1 MEKLLLSVFSVPRM
15 TPTKVEGMGGEYK
28 LTFQHSKTGTFSIT
42 EGLMDELKTSEKHPP
57 SLVLTIIHQQ

>member
-15 TPTKVEGMGGEYK
+15 TPTKVGGMGGDK
-28 LTFQHSKTGTFSIT
+28 LTFQHSKTGTFSIA